1 MREGCTPW
9 PEELARRYREKGYW
23 APLTLGDMIEDA
35 AKHFGPR
42 VAIISDEGDRITYT
56 EMVRKINRLALHL
69 LDLGLRSGEVLVL
82 QLPNVPEF
90 IYLYFAMQKIGA
102 VPLLCLP
109 AHRFT
114 EVSQLADLTDA
125 VGYGVPGEESP
136 FNFLELAN
144 QVRDRVPK
152 VRFLFNS
159 GRETAKG
166 FINLLRLLE
175 DPIEERV
182 STRELERLRPDPE
195 EVAVFLLS
203 GGTTGLPKV
212 IPRTHTDYL
221 YNSRQSSRMARLDG
235 DTIFLVA
242 LPIAHNFPL
251 ACPGIQ
257 GCFLNGARV
266 VLCRSPQT
274 KHMFEL
280 IDREKVNHISLV
292 PALINRCLDAPERKD
307 YSLNSLRGI
316 TSGGQ
321 KVQPELK
328 VRVERELG
336 CMVQEV
342 FGMAEGLLCY
352 VRQDDP
358 EEVRHQTAGRP
369 ICPDDEIRLVDEEGR
384 EVPEGEV
391 GELLCQGPY
400 TIRGY
405 FRAQEYN
412 RTAFTTDGFF
422 HTGDLMRC
430 HPSGNL
436 VVEGRRK
443 DLINRGGEK
452 ISAEEIENLIL
463 THPSVH
469 NIACT
474 AMPDPMLG
482 EKMCAFVVLRE
493 GRTLSLPELVG
504 FLETKQIARFK
515 LPERLEILP
524 ELPVSGFGKISKKDL
539 RAFIAAKLQEEK
551 TRSQETQG

>member
-9 PEELARRYREKGYW
+9 PEDLAGEYREKGYW

-35 AKHFGPR
+35 ARRFGPR
-42 VAIISDEGDRITYT
+42 VAIISDEGDRITYA

-69 LDLGLRSGEVLVL
+69 LDLGLRPGEVLVL
-82 QLPNVPEF
+82 QVPNIPEF

-102 VPLLCLP
+102 VPLCCLP

-114 EVSQLADLTDA
+114 EISQLAELTDA
-125 VGYGVPGEESP
+125 VGYAVPGEESP

-144 QVRDRVPK
+144 QVRDRVSK
-152 VRFLFNS
+152 IRYLFNS
-159 GRETAKG
+159 GRETVKG

-182 STRELERLRPDPE
+182 SRKELDRLRPDPE

-212 IPRTHTDYL
+212 IPRTHTDYI
-221 YNSRQSSRMARLDG
+221 YNSRQSSRMARLDEN
-235 DTIFLVA
+235 TVFLVA

-274 KHMFEL
+274 THVFEL
-280 IDREKVNHISLV
+280 VDREKVNHLSLV

-307 YSLNSLRGI
+307 YSLKSLKTI

-328 VRVERELG
+328 VRAERTLG

-358 EEVRHQTAGRP
+358 VEVRHQTAGRP
-369 ICPDDEIRLVDEEGR
+369 ICPDDEIRLVDEEG
-384 EVPEGEV
+384 
-391 GELLCQGPY
+391 
-400 TIRGY
+400 
-405 FRAQEYN
+405 
-412 RTAFTTDGFF
+412 
-422 HTGDLMRC
+422 
-430 HPSGNL
+430 
-436 VVEGRRK
+436 
-443 DLINRGGEK
+443 
-452 ISAEEIENLIL
+452 
-463 THPSVH
+463 
-469 NIACT
+469 
-474 AMPDPMLG
+474 
-482 EKMCAFVVLRE
+482 
-493 GRTLSLPELVG
+493 
-504 FLETKQIARFK
+504 
-515 LPERLEILP
+515 
-524 ELPVSGFGKISKKDL
+524 
-539 RAFIAAKLQEEK
+539 
-551 TRSQETQG
+551 